1 MKPRE
6 RVFAALQ
13 HREPDRAPRFEI
25 WIDALFDELGQA
37 DPASAY
43 VNLGQDCVMMPT
55 RNPPERKAWR
65 DGVDAWGRVWRHG
78 MFVDGVVD
86 TAADL
91 ERYSP
96 PLDDVAQFYDSGRIQ
111 EVRASHPNHCL
122 IFGTHI
128 GPFTAG
134 YMAMGFERFFKRLVD
149 DAAFVQR
156 LLEARTEWCIAMY
169 QKAASLGAEVL
180 VLGDDAGHQK
190 GPMISPRM
198 WRKFVLPYHRRIVE
212 ALDVPVIW
220 HSDGDIEALL
230 PMAIEAGFVGIHG
243 LDAVAGMDLLKI
255 KREYGQALVLIGN
268 VDVRV
273 LFGSDLEA
281 VRREVDRCMAQ
292 GAPGGGYM
300 IASCNSICEGMN
312 PAAVAEMFRYEEEVG
327 VLDSTRTRAIPLH
340 PRSGSHRRTRPTP
353 QWPRCFVTKRK

>member
-1 MKPRE
+1 MRPRE

-13 HREPDRAPRFEI
+13 HEEPDRVPRFEI
-25 WIDALFDELGQA
+25 WIDALIDELGQD

-55 RNPPERKAWR
+55 RNPPESNAWR
-65 DGVDAWGRVWRHG
+65 NGVDEWGRVWQNG
-78 MFVDGVVD
+78 MFVDGAVN
-86 TAADL
+86 TLADL

-96 PLDDVAQFYDSGRIQ
+96 PPGYVEQLYDGDRIR
-111 EVRASHPNHCL
+111 EVRESCPNHCL

-134 YMAMGFERFFKRLVD
+134 YMAMGFERFFFRLFED
-149 DAAFVQR
+149 PAFVHR

-169 QKAASLGAEVL
+169 EAAVNLGAEVL
-180 VLGDDAGHQK
+180 VLGDDAGHGE

-198 WRKFVLPYHRRIVE
+198 WREFILPYHRQIVD
-212 ALDVPVIW
+212 ALDVPMIW
-220 HSDGDIEALL
+220 HSDGNVEVLL
-230 PMAIEAGFVGIHG
+230 SMAIEAGFVGFHG
-243 LDAVAGMDLLKI
+243 LDPVAGMDLAKI
-255 KREYGQALVLIGN
+255 KREFGRDLVLIGN

-281 VRREVDRCMAQ
+281 VRGEVDRCIEQ

-300 IASCNSICEGMN
+300 IASCNSIFEGMN
-312 PAAVAEMFRYEEEVG
+312 PAAVAEMFSYEGEVG
-327 VLDSTRTRAIPLH
+327 FYR
-340 PRSGSHRRTRPTP
+340 G
-353 QWPRCFVTKRK
+353 